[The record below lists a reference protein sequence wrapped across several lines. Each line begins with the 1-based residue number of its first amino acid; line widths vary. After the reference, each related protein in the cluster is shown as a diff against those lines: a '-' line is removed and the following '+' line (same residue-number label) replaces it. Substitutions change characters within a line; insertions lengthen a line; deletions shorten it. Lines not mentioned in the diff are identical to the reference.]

1 MDSSSSAVT
10 LAALVP
16 TLLLLA
22 LQPLPA
28 SSNYDTSMVHRLMQ
42 DRDILIQ
49 DGLSYFNGTTL
60 RDVVRHDEGHE
71 VRCVMVI
78 ENWSRWML
86 EIPVV
91 YTQYGDFQYGFHE
104 REIFPAHR
112 EIVVAVND
120 LDSITGSSGT
130 GKCPI

>member
-1 MDSSSSAVT
+1 MT